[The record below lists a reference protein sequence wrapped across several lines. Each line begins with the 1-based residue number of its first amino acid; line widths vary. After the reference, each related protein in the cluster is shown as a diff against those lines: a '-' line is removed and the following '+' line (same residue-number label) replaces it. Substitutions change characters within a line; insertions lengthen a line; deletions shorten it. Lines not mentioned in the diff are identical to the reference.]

1 MLMLF
6 LVQYLQ
12 SIPIEHVNISK
23 VARAI
28 TNLIQRNIYFFKN
41 FLKIWVLA
49 NHSEGLKETELF
61 ATWSVK
67 LELVFS

>member
-1 MLMLF
+1 MLF

-28 TNLIQRNIYFFKN
+28 TNLIQKNIYFFK
-41 FLKIWVLA
+41 L
-49 NHSEGLKETELF
+49 
-61 ATWSVK
+61 
-67 LELVFS
+67 LENLSFGQS